1 MSKRLETLLVILTAL
16 AAGFV
21 IELAPREPLLTLLR
35 SPWPDWTWGI
45 NVAVR
50 VGSQLLLVLGLW
62 RYAKS
67 GRRSLL
73 VLLGLGALLF
83 TGFLEGVTA
92 RIEAQPI
99 RLGLLLEHLAVGALG
114 LEFARLRKRCKK
126 PS

>member
-1 MSKRLETLLVILTAL
+1 MSKRLETLLVIFAAL
-16 AAGFV
+16 LGGFV

-35 SPWPDWTWGI
+35 DPWPDWTWSVNI
-45 NVAVR
+45 TVR
-50 VGSQLLLVLGLW
+50 VGSQLLLVLGLF

-73 VLLGLGALLF
+73 VFMGLGFLLF
-83 TGFLEGVTA
+83 TGFLEGITA

-99 RLGLLLEHLAVGALG
+99 RLGLLLEHLAVGCLG
-114 LEFARLRKRCKK
+114 LEFARVRRRCKK